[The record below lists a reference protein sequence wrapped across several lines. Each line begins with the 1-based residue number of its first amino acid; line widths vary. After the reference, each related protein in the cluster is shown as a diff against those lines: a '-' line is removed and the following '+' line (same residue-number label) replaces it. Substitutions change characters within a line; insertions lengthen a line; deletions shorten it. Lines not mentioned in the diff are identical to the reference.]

1 MSLENCFRA
10 ERKEMNDVKINITLD
25 PLKNGLVMQDHGKKV
40 PLEKDLHYPII
51 GSSLCCNTTKYCF
64 PALTNSKRHHR
75 NDITCLF
82 IPIICKKGELHH

>member
-40 PLEKDLHYPII
+40 PLEKDLHYPIKI
-51 GSSLCCNTTKYCF
+51 LFPSLN
-64 PALTNSKRHHR
+64 
-75 NDITCLF
+75 
-82 IPIICKKGELHH
+82 ELKAAS

>member
-51 GSSLCCNTTKYCF
+51 GSSLCYNTCSHNKILF
-64 PALTNSKRHHR
+64 PSLN
-75 NDITCLF
+75 
-82 IPIICKKGELHH
+82 ELKAAS